1 MDIDGLK
8 PETQARLSIDEQL
21 RLAGWKVQT
30 WPAANLG
37 EGLGVAIREYPTD
50 SGPADY
56 ILFVNRKAVGVIEA
70 KKDDCILSQV
80 EDQTLRYASSKIKFQ
95 NNQEPLSFLFEA
107 TSQVIQFTDL
117 RDPTPRSR
125 EIFHFFKPET
135 LQEWIKQE
143 SSLRHNLKNN
153 MPELPK
159 ANLRE
164 CQISAITGLEKSL
177 AANHPRSLIHM
188 ATGAGKTFTAIN
200 AVYRLL
206 NHGGAKRILFLV
218 DTRNL
223 GKQAQ
228 QEFHAFKPQGKQT
241 FFHENHIVQRLTSS
255 TIDSAAEVCICT
267 IQRMYSILSGKSIDE
282 STEDISL
289 HEMKQN
295 QQQAK
300 LVKYNPAVPIETF
313 DFIIVDECHRSIYNL
328 WKQVLDYFDAFI
340 IGLTATPDKR
350 TFGFFKENIVAEY
363 SYEDSVLDGVNVGY
377 DVYEIETEIGN
388 KGAELKAKE
397 WLDHRDKL
405 TRKKRWA
412 QAEEDN
418 SYTSKD
424 LDRSVVNVS
433 QIRQVIKAMKK
444 AVETQIYPDRKEVP
458 KTLIFAKT
466 DSHADDIIQIVREEY
481 GQGNEFCKKVTYN
494 AKDPDGILNDF
505 RNDFNPRITV
515 TVDMIATG
523 TDVKPLEI
531 LLFMRDVRSKGYY
544 EQMKGRGVRSLSY
557 EDLHNVSKSASS
569 DKERFVLIDA
579 VGVEK
584 SLKTESRPLERNPN
598 LSLKDLLQGVAMGHR
613 DDDTIQS
620 LANRLTRLSKQL
632 DKRGLAE
639 VEKLTGKPLPQVAR
653 DLLTALDPDAI
664 NQRALANAKAA
675 GITLDEESLT
685 ESERQ
690 SAKEQL
696 IDKACQTFDNPATR
710 EGIESARRQREQLID
725 HINLDTVT
733 YSGYSSQ
740 AADNAA
746 KVIQSFKDFIEQ
758 YKDDI
763 QALSFFYQQPY
774 QRRGLTFAML
784 EELHQALSKP
794 PLLLTTE
801 KLWSAYER
809 LNQGNKQ
816 AAAKKNNSNK
826 GKKVNS
832 QRQLTDIISL
842 IRFAIGLDTELK
854 PFSEQVD
861 AKFKQWIFRHNAQRS
876 TAFTE
881 QQTQW
886 LRLIKEHIAA
896 NCAIERDD
904 FDYSPF
910 SDHGGLQKAWGLF
923 AVNNPNSNGQNNE
936 LDSLLAEMNQELI
949 A

>member
-1 MDIDGLK
+1 MDIEGLQ
-8 PETQARLSIDEQL
+8 PEAQARITIDEKL
-21 RLAGWKVQT
+21 KLAGWKVQT
-30 WPAANLG
+30 WPNTNLG
-37 EGLGVAIREYPTD
+37 EGIGIAIREYPVDSGKGKYTD
-50 SGPADY
+50 SADY
-56 ILFVNRKAVGVIEA
+56 LLFINRKAVGVIEA
-70 KKDDCILSQV
+70 KKDETILSQV
-80 EDQTLRYASSKIKFQ
+80 EDQTLRYANSKIKFQ
-95 NNQEPLSFLFEA
+95 FNKDPLSFLFEA
-107 TSQVIQFTDL
+107 TSQVIHYTDL
-117 RDPTPRSR
+117 RDPAPRAR

-135 LQEWIKQE
+135 LQEYLQQ
-143 SSLRHNLKNN
+143 SNSLRHRLKNEI
-153 MPELPK
+153 PELPK
-159 ANLRE
+159 AKLRE

-177 AANHPRSLIHM
+177 ADNRPRSLIHM

-200 AVYRLL
+200 SVYRLL
-206 NHGGAKRILFLV
+206 NNGGAKRILFLV

-228 QEFHAFKPQGKQT
+228 QEFHAFKPQGKET
-241 FFHENHIVQRLTSS
+241 FFHENHIVQRLNSS
-255 TIDSAAEVCICT
+255 TIDNAAEVCICT
-267 IQRMYSILSGKSIDE
+267 IQRMYSILSGKPIDE
-282 STEDISL
+282 SAEDLSL
-289 HEMKQN
+289 HEIKQN
-295 QQQAK
+295 KQQAK

-350 TFGFFKENIVAEY
+350 TLGFFKENIVAEY

-412 QAEEDN
+412 QAEEE
-418 SYTSKD
+418 STYTSKE
-424 LDRSVVNVS
+424 LDRSVVNTS

-444 AVETQIYPDRKEVP
+444 AVETEIFPTRKEVP

-523 TDVKPLEI
+523 TDVKPLEV

-544 EQMKGRGVRSLSY
+544 EQMKGRGVRSLGF
-557 EDLHNVSKSASS
+557 EDLHNVSKSATSAK
-569 DKERFVLIDA
+569 DRFVLIDA

-584 SLKTESRPLERNPN
+584 SQKTESRPLERNPN
-598 LSLKDLLQGVAMGHR
+598 LSMKDLLQGVAMGHR

-620 LANRLTRLSKQL
+620 LANRLTRLGKQI
-632 DKRGLAE
+632 DKRGHDKI
-639 VEKLTGKPLPQVAR
+639 EKLTNKPVAQLAR
-653 DLLTALDPDAI
+653 ELLTSLDPDAI
-664 NQRALANAKAA
+664 NQQALANAKQQ
-675 GITLDEESLT
+675 GITRNEDSLT
-685 ESERQ
+685 DNERET
-690 SAKEQL
+690 AKQQL
-696 IDKACQTFDNPATR
+696 IDKACESFDNPDAR
-710 EGIESARRQREQLID
+710 EIIESARREREQLID

-733 YSGYSSQ
+733 YAGYSNQ
-740 AADNAA
+740 AEENAE
-746 KVIQSFKDFIEQ
+746 KVIQSFKEFIEQ
-758 YKDDI
+758 HKEDI

-774 QRRGLTFAML
+774 QRRPLTFSML
-784 EELHQALSKP
+784 EELHETLNKP

-801 KLWSAYER
+801 KLWNAYER
-809 LNQGNKQ
+809 INPTNSS
-816 AAAKKNNSNK
+816 KKN
-826 GKKVNS
+826 KKANT

-842 IRFAIGLDTELK
+842 IKFAIGLDEELK
-854 PFSEQVD
+854 PFAEHID
-861 AKFKQWIFRHNAQRS
+861 GKFKKWIFRHNAQRK

-881 QQTQW
+881 EQTNW
-886 LRLIKEHIAA
+886 LRLIKDHIAA
-896 NCAIERDD
+896 SCCIERDD

-910 SDHGGLQKAWGLF
+910 SDHGGLQKVWGLF
-923 AVNNPNSNGQNNE
+923 SSDNKNE
-936 LDSLLAEMNQELI
+936 LDSLMAEMNQELI

>member
-1 MDIDGLK
+1 MDIGGLK
-8 PETQARLSIDEQL
+8 PETQARLLIDEQL
-21 RLAGWKVQT
+21 KASGWKIQT
-30 WPAANLG
+30 WPKVNLG
-37 EGLGVAIREYPTD
+37 EGLGVAVREYPIDSGKGQYTD
-50 SGPADY
+50 SADY
-56 ILFVNRKAVGVIEA
+56 LLFVNRLAVGVIEA
-70 KKDDCILSQV
+70 KKDETILSQV
-80 EDQTLRYASSKIKFQ
+80 EEQTLRYATSKIKFRK
-95 NNQEPLSFLFEA
+95 EDVPLSFLFEA
-107 TSQVIQFTDL
+107 TSQVIHFTDL
-117 RDPTPRSR
+117 RDPAPRAR
-125 EIFHFFKPET
+125 ELCHFFKPET
-135 LQEWIKQE
+135 LQAWSKQE
-143 SSLRHNLKNN
+143 HSLRYSLKNS
-153 MPELPK
+153 MPELEK
-159 ANLRE
+159 ATLRD
-164 CQISAITGLEKSL
+164 CQVSAISGLEKSL
-177 AANHPRSLIHM
+177 AENRPRSLIHM

-241 FFHENHIVQRLTSS
+241 FFHENHIVQRLNSS
-255 TIDSAAEVCICT
+255 TIDDAAEVCICT
-267 IQRMYSILSGKSIDE
+267 IQRMYSILSGKPIDE
-282 STEDISL
+282 SAEDVSL
-289 HEMKQN
+289 HEIKQN
-295 QQQAK
+295 QQQGK

-313 DFIIVDECHRSIYNL
+313 DFIVVDECHRSIYNL
-328 WKQVLDYFDAFI
+328 WKQVLDYFDAFT

-350 TFGFFKENIVAEY
+350 TFGFFNENIVAEY

-412 QAEEDN
+412 QAEEDSN
-418 SYTSKD
+418 YTSKD
-424 LDRSVVNVS
+424 LDRSVVNTS

-444 AVETQIYPDRKEVP
+444 AVETEIFPNRKEVP

-481 GQGNEFCKKVTYN
+481 GQGNEFCKKVTYS

-505 RNDFNPRITV
+505 RNDFNPRVTV

-557 EDLHNVSKSASS
+557 EDLHNVSKSATT
-569 DKERFVLIDA
+569 DKDRFVLIDA

-584 SLKTESRPLERNPN
+584 SLKTESRPLEKAPN
-598 LSLKDLLQGVAMGHR
+598 LSMKDLLQGVAMGHR

-620 LANRLTRLSKQL
+620 LASRLTRLAKQL
-632 DKRGLAE
+632 DKQGLDK
-639 VEKLTGKPLPQVAR
+639 VEKIAGKPLPQLAR
-653 DLLTALDPDAI
+653 ELLTAIDPDAI
-664 NQRALANAKAA
+664 TKQALTNAKEA
-675 GITLDEESLT
+675 GITRSEETLT
-685 ESERQ
+685 DSERQ
-690 SAKEQL
+690 TAKEQL
-696 IDKACQTFDNPATR
+696 VDQACQSFDNPETR
-710 EGIESARRQREQLID
+710 EVIESARRDREQLID

-733 YSGYSSQ
+733 YSGYSRQ
-740 AADNAA
+740 AADDAE
-746 KVIQSFKDFIEQ
+746 KLVQTFKDFIEQ
-758 YKDDI
+758 HKDDI

-774 QRRGLTFAML
+774 RRRKITFAML

-794 PLLLTTE
+794 PVLLTTE
-801 KLWSAYER
+801 KLWTAYER
-809 LNQGNKQ
+809 LNQIDS
-816 AAAKKNNSNK
+816 SNK
-826 GKKVNS
+826 KKTDTK
-832 QRQLTDIISL
+832 RQLTDIISL
-842 IRFAIGLDTELK
+842 VRFAIGLDKALK
-854 PFSEQVD
+854 PFAEQVD
-861 AKFKQWIFRHNAQRS
+861 AKFKKWIFRHNAQRS

-881 QQTQW
+881 QQTRW
-886 LRLIKEHIAA
+886 LRLIKDHISAS
-896 NCAIERDD
+896 CFIERDD

-910 SDHGGLQKAWGLF
+910 SDHGGLQKAWSLF
-923 AVNNPNSNGQNNE
+923 NNGDKNE